1 MVIAERDYWN
11 DERISVEEQANT
23 APNTAHMVLWS
34 SRLYS
39 DRPVRQRPADEN
51 LQ

>member
-1 MVIAERDYWN
+1 MVITERDYWN
-11 DERISVEEQANT
+11 DEWISVEEQANT
-23 APNTAHMVLWS
+23 AHRVLGS

-39 DRPVRQRPADEN
+39 GRPVRQRPADEN